1 MRRTTLQRKDRD
13 ELTHI
18 ARALGGDPSNRARKD
33 EIISLI
39 LDLAGHPGG
48 SAAASDGSAA
58 ADGDGD
64 RPGPAGAE
72 VTAPARNASGPDPS
86 GGDPSGE
93 AAAGGAEDDDAGDR
107 GYSEADPGNR
117 RRRRRTRDRDRDRDD
132 GWDGDAVAVSGH
144 LDLRDEGY
152 GFLRVGGCLPTRNDA
167 YVPVKTIRQHGLRR
181 GDHLTGTSRPANRT
195 EKNPALVTLDSING
209 GPPEPSTR
217 PRFAQLAPVHASRQL
232 VLELPDAADAGNGDN
247 GDNGHRDSET
257 LAGRLIDLVAPV
269 GVGQRVL
276 VMAPRHSGA
285 GSVLGSIMAAVEA
298 NEPEFIVMGLFLDQ
312 QPEAI
317 TEMERCVQR
326 GEVAA
331 TAFDQPAEE
340 HVQTAEMV
348 VERAKRAV
356 ELGDD
361 VVLVADG
368 LTALARAYN
377 TALSNAGRAYSGN
390 VESGAVHMPKKFF
403 GAGRN
408 LSGAGSLTMIATLA
422 TGGKDSVDRVVAG
435 ELAGRANTEIHLDR
449 WAAELGHRPAIDVLA
464 SVSHDE
470 GRFLDADELEAL
482 RRVRRE
488 LAEAG
493 GDGPGAAVAALE
505 AALGRLRASSA
516 NADLLARPA
525 GL

>member
-39 LDLAGHPGG
+39 LELAGHSDG
-48 SAAASDGSAA
+48 SAAASAGPAA

-72 VTAPARNASGPDPS
+72 ATAPARNASGPDPA
-86 GGDPSGE
+86 DE
-93 AAAGGAEDDDAGDR
+93 TAGGGPDDEDAGGDR
-107 GYSEADPGNR
+107 GYSETDPGNR
-117 RRRRRTRDRDRDRDD
+117 RRKRRTRDRDRDRDD
-132 GWDGDAVAVSGH
+132 GWDGDTVPVSGH

-209 GPPEPSTR
+209 GPPELSPR
-217 PRFAQLAPVHASRQL
+217 PRFAQLAPVHAPRQL
-232 VLELPDAADAGNGDN
+232 VLELPGAADSGNGDN
-247 GDNGHRDSET
+247 GHQDSES

-276 VMAPRHSGA
+276 VMVPRHSGA
-285 GSVLGSIMAAVEA
+285 GPVLGSIMTAVEA
-298 NEPEFIVMGLFLDQ
+298 NEPGFTVMGLFLDQ

-361 VVLVADG
+361 VVLVVDG

-470 GRFLDADELEAL
+470 GRFLDADELAVL

-493 GDGPGAAVAALE
+493 GDGPGASVAALE
-505 AALGRLRASSA
+505 AALGRLRASST

>member
-48 SAAASDGSAA
+48 SAAASAGPAA
-58 ADGDGD
+58 ADGDGDGASD

-72 VTAPARNASGPDPS
+72 ATAPDRNASGPDHP
-86 GGDPSGE
+86 GE

-167 YVPVKTIRQHGLRR
+167 YVPVKTIRQHELRR

-247 GDNGHRDSET
+247 GHRDSEA

-276 VMAPRHSGA
+276 VMAPRHAGA

-505 AALGRLRASSA
+505 AALGRLRASST

>member
-39 LDLAGHPGG
+39 LELAGH
-48 SAAASDGSAA
+48 SDGSAA
-58 ADGDGD
+58 ASAGPAAADGDGAH
-64 RPGPAGAE
+64 PGPAGAE
-72 VTAPARNASGPDPS
+72 ATAPARNASGPDPA
-86 GGDPSGE
+86 DE
-93 AAAGGAEDDDAGDR
+93 TAGGGPDDEDAGGDR
-107 GYSEADPGNR
+107 GYSETDPGNR
-117 RRRRRTRDRDRDRDD
+117 RRKRRTRDRDRDRED
-132 GWDGDAVAVSGH
+132 GWDGDTVPVSGH

-209 GPPEPSTR
+209 GPPEPSAR

-247 GDNGHRDSET
+247 GHRDSEA

-361 VVLVADG
+361 VVLVVDG

-449 WAAELGHRPAIDVLA
+449 WSAELGHRPAIDVLA

-470 GRFLDADELEAL
+470 GRFLDADELAAL

-493 GDGPGAAVAALE
+493 GDGPGASVAALE
-505 AALGRLRASSA
+505 AALGRLRASST

>member
-1 MRRTTLQRKDRD
+1 MEATDTRRTALQRKDRD

-18 ARALGGDPSNRARKD
+18 ARALGGEPSNRARKD
-33 EIISLI
+33 EIIALI
-39 LDLAGHPGG
+39 LDLSGH
-48 SAAASDGSAA
+48 SDGSAPAA
-58 ADGDGD
+58 ADDDGG
-64 RPGPAGAE
+64 RGGAASSE
-72 VTAPARNASGPDPS
+72 AAASGPYS
-86 GGDPSGE
+86 SGE
-93 AAAGGAEDDDAGDR
+93 PVGAVADEDGSADR
-107 GYSEADPGNR
+107 GSAEADPGNR
-117 RRRRRTRDRDRDRDD
+117 RRRRRTRDRDRDRDE
-132 GWDGDAVAVSGH
+132 GWEGDTVPVSGH

-181 GDHLTGTSRPANRT
+181 GDHLTGASRPANRS
-195 EKNPALVTLDSING
+195 EKNPALVALDSING
-209 GPPEPSTR
+209 GPPEPSAPER
-217 PRFAQLAPVHASRQL
+217 PRFARLTPVHAPRQL
-232 VLELPDAADAGNGDN
+232 VLELPDAADSGNGDN
-247 GDNGHRDSET
+247 GQDPEA

-285 GSVLGSIMAAVEA
+285 GSVLGSIMTAVEA
-298 NEPEFIVMGLFLDQ
+298 NEPGFKVMGLFLDQ

-326 GEVAA
+326 GEVEA

-356 ELGDD
+356 EMGAD
-361 VVLVADG
+361 VVMAVDG

-408 LSGAGSLTMIATLA
+408 LSGAGSLTMIATLV
-422 TGGKDSVDRVVAG
+422 TGSKDTVDRVVLG
-435 ELAGRANTEIHLDR
+435 ELSGRANTEIHLDR
-449 WAAELGHRPAIDVLA
+449 WAAELGRRPAIDVMA

-470 GRFLDADELEAL
+470 GEFLDADELEAL
-482 RRVRRE
+482 RRLRGE
-488 LAEAG
+488 MAAAG

-505 AALGRLRASSA
+505 AALDRLRATST
-516 NADLLARPA
+516 NADLLGRPA

>member
-1 MRRTTLQRKDRD
+1 MRRATLQRKDRD

-39 LDLAGHPGG
+39 LDLSGH
-48 SAAASDGSAA
+48 SDGSAPAA
-58 ADGDGD
+58 ADGDGGRAD
-64 RPGPAGAE
+64 AADSE
-72 VTAPARNASGPDPS
+72 AAASGPYA
-86 GGDPSGE
+86 SGE
-93 AAAGGAEDDDAGDR
+93 PDGGGAADEDGSADR
-107 GYSEADPGNR
+107 GPAEADPGNR
-117 RRRRRTRDRDRDRDD
+117 RRRRRTRDRDRDRDE
-132 GWDGDAVAVSGH
+132 GWEGDTVPVAGH

-181 GDHLTGTSRPANRT
+181 GDHLTGASRPANRT
-195 EKNPALVTLDSING
+195 EKNPALVALDSING
-209 GPPEPSTR
+209 GPPEPSER
-217 PRFAQLAPVHASRQL
+217 PRFAQLTPVHASRQL
-232 VLELPDAADAGNGDN
+232 VLELPDAADSGNGDN
-247 GDNGHRDSET
+247 GQDPEALT
-257 LAGRLIDLVAPV
+257 GRLIDLIAPV

-276 VMAPRHSGA
+276 VLAPRRTGA

-298 NEPEFIVMGLFLDQ
+298 NEPEFKVMGLFLDQ

-356 ELGDD
+356 ELGAD
-361 VVLVADG
+361 VVMAVDG

-408 LSGAGSLTMIATLA
+408 LSGAGSLTMIATLV
-422 TGGKDSVDRVVAG
+422 TGSKDAVDRVVLG

-449 WAAELGHRPAIDVLA
+449 WAAELGRRPAIDVTA

-470 GRFLDADELEAL
+470 GEFLDADELEAL
-482 RRVRRE
+482 RRLRGE
-488 LAEAG
+488 AAAAG

-505 AALGRLRASSA
+505 AALDRLRASST
-516 NADLLARPA
+516 NADLLGELA

>member
-1 MRRTTLQRKDRD
+1 MRRATLQRKDRD

-39 LDLAGHPGG
+39 LDLSGH
-48 SAAASDGSAA
+48 SDGSAPA
-58 ADGDGD
+58 STDGDGG
-64 RPGPAGAE
+64 RGG
-72 VTAPARNASGPDPS
+72 TANSEATSGS
-86 GGDPSGE
+86 YGSGE
-93 AAAGGAEDDDAGDR
+93 PVGAAADEDGSADR
-107 GYSEADPGNR
+107 GSAEADPGNR
-117 RRRRRTRDRDRDRDD
+117 RRRRRTRDRDRDRDE
-132 GWDGDAVAVSGH
+132 GWEGDTVPVSGH

-181 GDHLTGTSRPANRT
+181 GDHLTGASRPANRT
-195 EKNPALVTLDSING
+195 EKNPALVALDSING
-209 GPPEPSTR
+209 GSPEPSER
-217 PRFAQLAPVHASRQL
+217 PRFAQLTPVHASRQL
-232 VLELPDAADAGNGDN
+232 VLELPDAADSGNGNGDN
-247 GDNGHRDSET
+247 GEDPEALT
-257 LAGRLIDLVAPV
+257 GRLIDLVAPV

-276 VMAPRHSGA
+276 VLAPRHCGV
-285 GSVLGSIMAAVEA
+285 GSVLGSIMTAVEA
-298 NEPEFIVMGLFLDQ
+298 NEPEFKVMGLFLDQ

-356 ELGDD
+356 ELGAD
-361 VVLVADG
+361 VVMVVDG

-408 LSGAGSLTMIATLA
+408 LSGAGSLTMIATLV
-422 TGGKDSVDRVVAG
+422 TGSKDAVDRVILG

-449 WAAELGHRPAIDVLA
+449 WAAELGRRPAIDVMA
-464 SVSHDE
+464 SVSHHE
-470 GRFLDADELEAL
+470 GEFLDADELEAL
-482 RRVRRE
+482 RRLRGE
-488 LAEAG
+488 AAAAG

-505 AALGRLRASSA
+505 ATLDRLRASST
-516 NADLLARPA
+516 NADLLGQMA

>member
-1 MRRTTLQRKDRD
+1 MRRAALQRKDRD

-18 ARALGGDPSNRARKD
+18 ARALGGEPSNRARKD
-33 EIISLI
+33 EIITLI
-39 LDLAGHPGG
+39 LDLSGGRDGSPAGGADSSG
-48 SAAASDGSAA
+48 DRTGAEAASSA
-58 ADGDGD
+58 
-64 RPGPAGAE
+64 P
-72 VTAPARNASGPDPS
+72 
-86 GGDPSGE
+86 
-93 AAAGGAEDDDAGDR
+93 AGGAEPGQTPPAAAGPEAEPGGDDGAQA
-107 GYSEADPGNR
+107 EADQGNR
-117 RRRRRTRDRDRDRDD
+117 RRRRRTRDRDRDRDE
-132 GWDGDAVAVSGH
+132 GWDGDTVPVSGH

-167 YVPVKTIRQHGLRR
+167 YVPVKTVRHHGLRR

-209 GPPEPSTR
+209 GPPEPSQR
-217 PRFAQLAPVHASRQL
+217 PLFSLLTPVHASRQL
-232 VLELPDAADAGNGDN
+232 VLELPGAGNGN
-247 GDNGHRDSET
+247 GGDGQDFGS

-276 VMAPRHSGA
+276 VVAPRHCGA
-285 GSVLGSIMAAVEA
+285 ASVLGAIMAAVEA
-298 NEPEFIVMGLFLDQ
+298 NEPEFRVMGLFLDQ
-312 QPEAI
+312 QPETI

-356 ELGDD
+356 ELGAD
-361 VVLVADG
+361 VVLAVDG

-377 TALSNAGRAYSGN
+377 TALSGSGRAYSGN

-408 LSGAGSLTMIATLA
+408 LSGVGSLTMIATLVA
-422 TGGKDSVDRVVAG
+422 DSKDAVDRVALG
-435 ELAGRANTEIHLDR
+435 ELSGRANTEIRLDR
-449 WAAELGHRPAIDVLA
+449 WAAELGHRPAIDIAA

-470 GRFLDADELEAL
+470 DRFLDADELEAL

-488 LAEAG
+488 LAAAG

-505 AALGRLRASSA
+505 AALDRLRASST
-516 NADLLARPA
+516 NADLLAGPA